1 MDLFNERLKTTPG
14 GNTAAHNQRTKNM
27 TNFQETMI
35 QHEING
41 AARWTASMRD
51 YMRAGDYHMAHFCA
65 MELAKELAA
74 ADKYLYATDGEM
86 DETTAAQIYTAA
98 IERAQENASEND
110 YNPESAQTVADLR
123 QALKDGNADAAA
135 TVNDLISD
143 NPNQATAWIT
153 RTDIDE
159 IESDLTDEQRAELME
174 YLRTRYE
181 LIDTA
186 DELCNAREMM
196 DL

>member
-1 MDLFNERLKTTPG
+1 
-14 GNTAAHNQRTKNM
+14 M

-98 IERAQENASEND
+98 IERAQESASEND

-123 QALKDGNADAAA
+123 QALKCGNADAAEL
-135 TVNDLISD
+135 VNDLISD
-143 NPNQATAWIT
+143 NPNQATAWVT

-159 IESDLTDEQRAELME
+159 HADDMTDEQRAALME
-174 YLRTRYE
+174 YIRTEYE
-181 LIDTA
+181 LIDTSA
-186 DELCNAREMM
+186 EITNAREMM
-196 DL
+196 DELNK

>member
-1 MDLFNERLKTTPG
+1 M
-14 GNTAAHNQRTKNM
+14 KNY
-27 TNFQETMI
+27 QESLI
-35 QHEING
+35 QYETNG
-41 AARWTASMRD
+41 AARWMARIRD
-51 YMRAGDYHMAHFCA
+51 YMRGGDYHMAHFCA

-74 ADKYLYATDGEM
+74 ANKYLYAANQTDGEM

-98 IERAQENASEND
+98 IERAKESASEND

-123 QALKDGNADAAA
+123 QALKCGNADAAA